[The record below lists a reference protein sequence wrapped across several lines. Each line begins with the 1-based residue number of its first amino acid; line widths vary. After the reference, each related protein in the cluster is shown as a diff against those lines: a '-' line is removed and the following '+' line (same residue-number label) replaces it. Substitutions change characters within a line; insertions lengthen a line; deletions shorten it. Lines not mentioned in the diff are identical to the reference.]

1 MAIETQLPG
10 KYHYGSGVRVRFSNA
25 LYDPK
30 QTLWVRIDSEKLARK
45 GTIGIAVPSGY
56 DHKNRANWKKK
67 HFKPSDYGESAMEIF
82 LEGKKQFKIDSYD
95 HTVTWLEDY
104 TGPEVFVMTTKAK
117 AERFQPKDI
126 MGHPIAAGQ
135 MVCFTPPSGRYASRQ
150 AFGIIESIS
159 DSGLTFEIS
168 EIDVEKATK
177 KSRGGWSS
185 RQTIRLNSKTNQ
197 YDPNDDR
204 CNQVTVIRADLL
216 TELMTVRLT
225 MR

>member
-10 KYHYGSGVRVRFSNA
+10 KYYFGNGLRARFSNA

-30 QTLWVRIDSEKLARK
+30 QTIWVRIDSEKLARK
-45 GTIGIAVPSGY
+45 GTIGIAVPSGC
-56 DHKNRANWKKK
+56 DHNSRENWPKKL
-67 HFKPSDYGESAMEIF
+67 FSESSYGESAMEIF

-95 HTVTWLEDY
+95 HKVTWLEDY
-104 TGPEVFVMTTKAK
+104 TGPEVFVMKTKAK

-135 MVCFTPPSGRYASRQ
+135 MVCFTPPSGRSASRQ

-168 EIDVEKATK
+168 EIDVEHATK
-177 KSRGGWSS
+177 KSRGGWS
-185 RQTIRLNSKTNQ
+185 RQTIRLNSKTNS
-197 YDPNDDR
+197 YDPKDDR